1 MTLNAQEC
9 RGMALHHNGWIVN
22 GTSSRGKPETIN
34 RPLLAIYERARDEA
48 AKKGD
53 ENDKNAIFR
62 RRVRRAVERLDG
74 QFFTEE
80 SWFLLVLIFYVNN

>member
-80 SWFLLVLIFYVNN
+80 SWFSASIDLLCK